1 MLDEYRVAPDA
12 LKSDVKKGC
21 LLYFFGA
28 IGLFALGVV
37 ALYFAFRHG
46 K

>member
-21 LLYFFGA
+21 ILYF
-28 IGLFALGVV
+28 IGALGLL
-37 ALYFAFRHG
+37 ALGLLALSFAFRHG